1 MSGHATRHE
10 RTSCVRPAKLRAS
23 PKQTTG
29 TASPRRPGTVL
40 SVPPVRRHCATHHCQ
55 PGFIRAARPRR
66 RRPAPPS
73 HRRRRPLS
81 ASLPKPPGS
90 PANRHVSVS
99 ARPSRALPAD
109 GMRHIHASRFA
120 AHPDD
125 AERGAESFPISFVAP
140 RRRLPAGHPSPGFVP
155 RRRRTRRVRR
165 LDSHRAPRA
174 DLVLP
179 NDVPDRQSDVS
190 LLPARRRVV
199 PASHSGDGTPHRRWR
214 LCSPERGHH
223 NTPPCRPRGRTTRAA
238 RFQRAAMGHFV
249 TSPSRRETARRALRH
264 LRTDPPSLISASRK
278 LVTAAESRTRLQLPR
293 PTLAARRTPRAPPG
307 CRGSP
312 ASLSPRIRSL
322 GADARV
328 LRGLCRRR
336 RSMASPSV
344 GERRAMPSV
353 PAASHSPLSPTS
365 VPSLP
370 LAAPQGRSPS
380 GWRTTPIDPTG

>member
-1 MSGHATRHE
+1 MGFSHESHRTSPRTRERPGCFDNEPNLASRPIRCSHLNCCGLPAGRGRPRAPLTGLHDTPGVRSAARCWAAGSELCVLNVAVFAAAMSGQATRHE
-10 RTSCVRPAKLRAS
+10 RTSFDIRPAKLRAS

-179 NDVPDRQSDVS
+179 NDVPDRSSDVP
-190 LLPARRRVV
+190 LIPARRRVV
-199 PASHSGDGTPHRRWR
+199 
-214 LCSPERGHH
+214 
-223 NTPPCRPRGRTTRAA
+223 
-238 RFQRAAMGHFV
+238 
-249 TSPSRRETARRALRH
+249 
-264 LRTDPPSLISASRK
+264 
-278 LVTAAESRTRLQLPR
+278 
-293 PTLAARRTPRAPPG
+293 
-307 CRGSP
+307 
-312 ASLSPRIRSL
+312 
-322 GADARV
+322 
-328 LRGLCRRR
+328 
-336 RSMASPSV
+336 
-344 GERRAMPSV
+344 
-353 PAASHSPLSPTS
+353 AASHSSGTGRHIDGGASALQSAATIPHRHLVSAARRS
-365 VPSLP
+365 
-370 LAAPQGRSPS
+370 AAPASRRGAGALRHEPVM
-380 GWRTTPIDPTG
+380 T